1 MSDAIAISQKNED
14 VKIVCEEAA
23 KLFKVLSNPVRLEI
37 LCHILSSKE
46 ICVKNLT
53 EFLGR
58 RQANVSQHLAILRNT
73 GIIDF
78 TRKENYVCYFLKN
91 KNLIKILMDFRSTVE
106 KGRMISK
113 TETEKLVEG

>member
-1 MSDAIAISQKNED
+1 MGNQQNDEELKG
-14 VKIVCEEAA
+14 VCDEAA
-23 KLFKVLSNPVRLEI
+23 RLFKVLSNPVRLEI

-78 TRKENYVCYFLKN
+78 TRKENNVCYFLKN
-91 KNLIKILMDFRSTVE
+91 KNLIKILMEFRTVVE
-106 KGRMISK
+106 KNRVVSSIGS
-113 TETEKLVEG
+113 EKFAERQ